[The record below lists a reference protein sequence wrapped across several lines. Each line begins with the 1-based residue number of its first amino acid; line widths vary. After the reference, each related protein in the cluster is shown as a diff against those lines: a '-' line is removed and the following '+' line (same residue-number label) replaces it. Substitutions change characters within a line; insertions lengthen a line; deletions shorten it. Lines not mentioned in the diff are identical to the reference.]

1 MCFKS
6 WKQATESI
14 AFENCFF
21 DERFTFS
28 FRVLMLQTSQRRA
41 KKRSSAMKAAEHI
54 QRQVIFLRARLQK
67 TAFTHSPVHFPFRT
81 LHAFGHQS
89 AHTRCRHKQN
99 SHAAYTGD
107 HVTSIFS
114 ADARL
119 LNSAFASHSS
129 AHVSLRP
136 QFVACCAVPC
146 SVRLVACRA
155 VSCPVWF
162 VACHAMSW
170 NKEERE

>member
-1 MCFKS
+1 MCCKS
-6 WKQATESI
+6 WKQAPESI
-14 AFENCFF
+14 AFENYVV

-28 FRVLMLQTSQRRA
+28 FRVLMLQTSQARQA
-41 KKRSSAMKAAEHI
+41 KKPSRAMRAAENM
-54 QRQVIFLRARLQK
+54 QRQVIFPRARLQK

-81 LHAFGHQS
+81 LRAFGHHC
-89 AHTRCRHKQN
+89 AHARCPHKEN
-99 SHAAYTGD
+99 FHVAYTGD
-107 HVTSIFS
+107 HVALIFS

-146 SVRLVACRA
+146 CVRLVACRA
-155 VSCPVWF
+155 VSCPVSS
-162 VACHAMSW
+162 VACYAMF
-170 NKEERE
+170 